1 VRHRSKIIV
10 ATAYDSIAVMLGH
23 YETVDVNG
31 QAMRMFVDGGRDR
44 PGVVVMVHGPG
55 LDGFIEAQVKSLA
68 EAGFFVA
75 APDVFHRQTDPTLD
89 TKTRVAR
96 LRDPEI
102 VEDGRA
108 AAAHLRERTL
118 APIGVIGFCMGGRNT
133 YLLAGGC
140 PELWSAA
147 VVFYGGDI
155 MVGWGEEG
163 TPLDRTLA
171 ITCPILG
178 IFGNDD
184 TNPSQADVQQIDAE
198 LTRHGKPHTFHAY
211 AGAGHAFLNFTNPER
226 HRPEQAA
233 DAWEKTLAF
242 LRDRL
247 SA

>member
-1 VRHRSKIIV
+1 MK
-10 ATAYDSIAVMLGH
+10 AH

-31 QAMRMFVDGGRDR
+31 QAMRMFVDGERDR

-55 LDGFIEAQVKSLA
+55 LDGFIEAQVTSLA

-75 APDVFHRQTDPTLD
+75 APDVFHRQTDLNVD
-89 TKTRVAR
+89 TKTRVGR

-102 VEDGRA
+102 IEDGRA
-108 AAAHLRERTL
+108 AAAHLRDRTL
-118 APIGVIGFCMGGRNT
+118 EPIAVIGFCMGGRNA

-155 MVGWGEEG
+155 MVGWGEEA

-184 TNPSQADVQQIDAE
+184 TNPSQADVDRIDAE
-198 LTRHGKPHTFHAY
+198 LTRLGKRHTFHSY
-211 AGAGHAFLNFTNPER
+211 PGAGHAFLNFTDPEL

-233 DAWEKTLAF
+233 DAWQKTLAF
-242 LRDRL
+242 LRHPI